1 MGKKPTIA
9 ISHLGCEKN
18 RIDTEH
24 MLGLL
29 VRAGYE
35 VDTNEELADYV
46 IVNTC
51 SFIQA
56 AREESVRTLVELA
69 EANKKIV
76 IAGCM
81 AQHFQEQLLEE
92 LPEAVALVGT
102 GDYSKIVE
110 VIERAEAG
118 ERVKEVTPEPT
129 YIADETTPRYRTTT
143 EGVAYLRVAEGCD
156 YRCAFCIIPHLRGN
170 QRSRSIESIV
180 AEAHQLAAEGVQEII
195 LISQITTN
203 YGLDLYG
210 EPRLAELLRA
220 LGEVDVP
227 WIRMHYAY
235 PTGLTPKVMA
245 AIKETPNVL
254 PYLDLPLQHSHPD
267 ILRAMNRP
275 FQAGVND
282 AIIERIKTA
291 IPDAVLR
298 TTFIVGFPGE
308 TDKHFEHLLQFVKK
322 HEFDHAG
329 VFTFSPEEG
338 TPAYSLPSQLPQE
351 VMDVRSDA
359 LMEAQQPISLKK
371 NQAEVG
377 KVVPVLIEQENPETG
392 EFIGRSARFAPE
404 VDGLV
409 YVQGPAR
416 LGSLVPVA
424 ITGAEVYDLY
434 GHVATAADPLGAK

>member
-1 MGKKPTIA
+1 
-9 ISHLGCEKN
+9 
-18 RIDTEH
+18 
-24 MLGLL
+24 
-29 VRAGYE
+29 
-35 VDTNEELADYV
+35 
-46 IVNTC
+46 
-51 SFIQA
+51 
-56 AREESVRTLVELA
+56 
-69 EANKKIV
+69 
-76 IAGCM
+76 
-81 AQHFQEQLLEE
+81 
-92 LPEAVALVGT
+92 
-102 GDYSKIVE
+102 
-110 VIERAEAG
+110 
-118 ERVKEVTPEPT
+118 
-129 YIADETTPRYRTTT
+129 
-143 EGVAYLRVAEGCD
+143 
-156 YRCAFCIIPHLRGN
+156 
-170 QRSRSIESIV
+170 
-180 AEAHQLAAEGVQEII
+180 
-195 LISQITTN
+195 
-203 YGLDLYG
+203 
-210 EPRLAELLRA
+210 
-220 LGEVDVP
+220 
-227 WIRMHYAY
+227 
-235 PTGLTPKVMA
+235 
-245 AIKETPNVL
+245 
-254 PYLDLPLQHSHPD
+254 
-267 ILRAMNRP
+267 MNRP

-291 IPDAVLR
+291 LPDAVLR